1 MNIAERYKTLV
12 IVRKFF
18 GLLRILSILVFLYV
32 LFTNNLSFMIAT
44 LFSYIICSNIEDYA
58 ISDIDKILGV
68 N

>member
-18 GLLRILSILVFLYV
+18 GLLRVLSMLVFLYV
-32 LFTNNLSFMIAT
+32 LFTNNLSFMIAM
-44 LFSYIICSNIEDYA
+44 LFSYIICGDIEDYA
-58 ISDIDKILGV
+58 ILDIDEILRV